1 MNRFFLK
8 LGDFGSAIRF
18 LVMSRCVDE
27 AFQLAKQ
34 HGKMNLFAEIIDGQG
49 DIDDKLATQED
60 YRSIALYFESER
72 NSLQAGRYV
81 DVYVIYEVYFEYLI
95 LSLTT
100 NLWFFFFLDSFIKL
114 ENTQKH
120 CASC

>member
-1 MNRFFLK
+1 MIYSISRFFLK
-8 LGDFGSAIRF
+8 LGDFSSAIRF

-49 DIDDKLATQED
+49 DVDDKLATQED

-72 NSLQAGRYV
+72 NSLQAGR
-81 DVYVIYEVYFEYLI
+81 
-95 LSLTT
+95 
-100 NLWFFFFLDSFIKL
+100 
-114 ENTQKH
+114 
-120 CASC
+120 

>member
-1 MNRFFLK
+1 
-8 LGDFGSAIRF
+8 
-18 LVMSRCVDE
+18 MSRCVDE

-49 DIDDKLATQED
+49 NVDDKLATQED

-81 DVYVIYEVYFEYLI
+81 MFWSTCVLKYGIWYKTV
-95 LSLTT
+95 
-100 NLWFFFFLDSFIKL
+100 
-114 ENTQKH
+114 
-120 CASC
+120 